1 MITGLKENLHYF
13 DDDNHLHG
21 FPSNKCHFD
30 DDECSSS
37 TPPPAPLRRRVGNE
51 VGVEVTLVAAIARA
65 AATMTWAA
73 ATMTWAEAVMT
84 VMVRAAAAT
93 MVKTKPCASLLGRLL
108 LGSCGSSAPCVSG
121 RSMISSPRWCFM
133 L

>member
-21 FPSNKCHFD
+21 FPSNKCRFD
-30 DDECSSS
+30 DDEGSSS
-37 TPPPAPLRRRVGNE
+37 TPPLAPLRRRVGNE

-73 ATMTWAEAVMT
+73 A
-84 VMVRAAAAT
+84 AT
-93 MVKTKPCASLLGRLL
+93 MVKTKPCASLSGRLL